1 MNMDTLFTKLNY
13 KQGLSIYVLNPPEIF
28 MNLLTTLPAETEVRN
43 EVMQDLPIDFVI
55 IFVTQRTE
63 LENLAQRVAPKLK
76 GDAIF
81 WLAYPKGTSKKY
93 TCDFNRDTSW
103 GLMTPYN
110 MMPVRQ
116 ISIDEDW
123 SALRFRKTEYIKS
136 EKRKAVRD

>member
-1 MNMDTLFTKLNY
+1 MDTIFTKLNY
-13 KQGLSIYVLNPPEIF
+13 KQGLSLYALNPPEIF
-28 MNLLTTLPAETEVRN
+28 NKMLTTLPAEIEVLHEIRK
-43 EVMQDLPIDFVI
+43 DLPIDFVI
-55 IFVTQRTE
+55 VFATQRTE
-63 LENLAQRVAPKLK
+63 LENLTQQVAPKLK

-93 TCDFNRDTSW
+93 NCDFNRDTSW
-103 GLMTPYN
+103 GLLNPYN

-123 SALRFRKTEYIKS
+123 SAIRFRKTEYIKS

>member
-1 MNMDTLFTKLNY
+1 MDTLFTKLNY
-13 KQGLSIYVLNPPEIF
+13 KQGLSVYALNPPETF
-28 MNLLTTLPAETEVRN
+28 RNLLTSFPIEN
-43 EVMQDLPIDFVI
+43 EVLYEIRKDLPINFVI
-55 IFVTQRTE
+55 IFVMQRTE
-63 LENLAQRVAPKLK
+63 LENLAQQVAPKLE

-93 TCDFNRDTSW
+93 TCNFNRDTSW
-103 GLMTPYN
+103 GLMAPYN

-123 SALRFRKTEYIKS
+123 SAIRFRKTEYIKS

>member
-1 MNMDTLFTKLNY
+1 MDTLFTKLNY
-13 KQGLSIYVLNPPEIF
+13 KQGLSLYALNPPEIF
-28 MNLLTTLPAETEVRN
+28 TNLLTSLPSEIEVLNETI
-43 EVMQDLPIDFVI
+43 QDLPIDFIIVFVI
-55 IFVTQRTE
+55 QRIE
-63 LENLAQRVAPKLK
+63 LENLLQRVAPKLK

-103 GLMTPYN
+103 GFMAPYN

-136 EKRKAVRD
+136 EKRKPTGD

>member
-1 MNMDTLFTKLNY
+1 MDTLFTKLNY
-13 KQGLSIYVLNPPEIF
+13 KQGFSVYALNPPEIF
-28 MNLLTTLPAETEVRN
+28 RNLLTSFPVEN
-43 EVMQDLPIDFVI
+43 EVLYEIRKDLPINFVI

-63 LENLAQRVAPKLK
+63 LENLTQRVAPKLE

-103 GLMTPYN
+103 GLMAPFN

-123 SALRFRKTEYIKS
+123 SAIRFRKTEYIKS
-136 EKRKAVRD
+136 EKRKVVRD